1 MVNSLLI
8 YITLFLLS
16 VTSCITSCGREEEE
30 EAACMYQRQGKKKF
44 GVAVVV
50 VVVVVVVN
58 YCGSCC

>member
-1 MVNSLLI
+1 MNSLLI

>member
-1 MVNSLLI
+1 VNSLLI
-8 YITLFLLS
+8 YITLVLLS
-16 VTSCITSCGREEEE
+16 VTSCLTSCGCEEEE
-30 EAACMYQRQGKKKF
+30 EAACMYQRQGGKKF

>member
-8 YITLFLLS
+8 YINLVLLS

-30 EAACMYQRQGKKKF
+30 EAACMYQRQGKKKI
-44 GVAVVV
+44 GVAVVL
-50 VVVVVVVN
+50 VVVVVVN